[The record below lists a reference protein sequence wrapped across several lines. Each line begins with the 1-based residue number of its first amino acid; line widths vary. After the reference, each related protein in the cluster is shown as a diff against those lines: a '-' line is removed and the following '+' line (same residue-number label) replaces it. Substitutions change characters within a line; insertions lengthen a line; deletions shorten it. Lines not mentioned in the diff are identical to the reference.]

1 VLWEILVPRKWNNG
15 RPVRTRHHRV
25 FDAKVRDICGG
36 LTIHPP
42 TIKGEWISPEG
53 TLYIDSTIPVR
64 VSCTREQIEQI
75 MDFTAKHYK
84 QKAVLAYKVSDEVIV
99 KNYKEN

>member
-1 VLWEILVPRKWNNG
+1 
-15 RPVRTRHHRV
+15 
-25 FDAKVRDICGG
+25 VRDICGG